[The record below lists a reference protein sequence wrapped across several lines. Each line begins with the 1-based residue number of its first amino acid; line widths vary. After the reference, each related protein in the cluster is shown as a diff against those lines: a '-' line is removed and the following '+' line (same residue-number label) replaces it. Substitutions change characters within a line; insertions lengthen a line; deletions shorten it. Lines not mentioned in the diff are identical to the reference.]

1 MTHIVGM
8 SKRSAVKMRQ
18 SAAVSPLDRLRA
30 AGIVGFF
37 RPGQL
42 EAADLTRDQ
51 LPALVRAGTVERVG
65 RGLYRL
71 AEAEP
76 TENYSLAMACARVP
90 NSIVCLLSA
99 LRVHGIG
106 TQAPAA
112 VWLAIPHKARV
123 PRLRELRLRIVRF
136 SGPAWTFGV
145 KMTEFEGVPARITSP
160 ARTIADCFRFERL
173 VGPEAAMEALQD
185 ALRRRKVTV
194 AELSRVAEV
203 LPSRRLSAA
212 LDVRSV

>member
-1 MTHIVGM
+1 MLIHRADIT
-8 SKRSAVKMRQ
+8 SQ
-18 SAAVSPLDRLRA
+18 SASEAPIERLRA
-30 AGIVGFF
+30 SGIVSFF
-37 RPGQL
+37 RPAQL
-42 EAADLTRDQ
+42 EDAGLTRDQ
-51 LPALVRAGTVERVG
+51 LRALLRSGRVERAA

-71 AEAEP
+71 ADAEP

-99 LRVHGIG
+99 LRIHGIG
-106 TQAPAA
+106 TQTPAQ

-123 PRLRELRLRIVRF
+123 PRLRELRLRLVRF

-145 KMTEFEGVPARITSP
+145 QDTMFEGVPARITSP

-173 VGPEAAMEALQD
+173 IGPEAAMEALQD
-185 ALRRRKVTV
+185 GLRQRKVTV
-194 AELSRVAEV
+194 AELSRVVEL

-212 LDVRSV
+212 LDVRLI